1 VEDPVTA
8 ELMRRLGHVRGAGV
22 FTKAELLAMCRWK
35 SPRAMPHYRR
45 NAPATVRRIA
55 REALA
60 TRSERRRMEL
70 LITLRGV
77 SVPTASAILTLI
89 DPRRYGVL
97 DIRVWQL
104 LFALRSV
111 RANPAGRG
119 LTIAHWLD
127 YLRVLRAHARSL
139 RATCRGVEWALFQ
152 LHRARQRGRLY
163 DPRGAKPPSG
173 EPTAYRRG
181 RA

>member
-1 VEDPVTA
+1 
-8 ELMRRLGHVRGAGV
+8 MRGAGV
-22 FTKAELLAMCRWK
+22 FSRAEMLLMCRWK
-35 SPRAMPHYRR
+35 SPRATLHYRR
-45 NAPATVRRIA
+45 NGAATVRRVA
-55 REALA
+55 QAALA

-70 LITLRGV
+70 LTTMRGV

-119 LTIAHWLD
+119 FTIGQWLD
-127 YLRVLRAHARSL
+127 YLVLLRAHARAL
-139 RATCRGVEWALFQ
+139 GATCRGVEWALFR
-152 LHRARQRGRLY
+152 LHRDRQRGRLY
-163 DPRGAKPPSG
+163 DPPRRSARRQGLPSS
-173 EPTAYRRG
+173 ARRS
-181 RA
+181 